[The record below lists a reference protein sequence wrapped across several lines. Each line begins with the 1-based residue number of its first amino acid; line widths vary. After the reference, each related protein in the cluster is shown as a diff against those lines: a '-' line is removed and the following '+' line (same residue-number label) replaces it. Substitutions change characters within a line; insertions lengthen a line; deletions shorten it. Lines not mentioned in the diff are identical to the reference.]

1 MDLTT
6 RIQQHFSESIE
17 ALQMAQEILVPQ
29 LARAA
34 ERLFEC
40 LMADGKIIAC
50 GNGSSAA
57 AAQRFVSM
65 LLNRFDKDRPG
76 LAAYSLS
83 ADSTTLSAIA
93 GDYDFDIVYSKQLRA
108 LGSPQDVLLVIC
120 PDGNAANIIQAI
132 NAAHERQM
140 PVIALT
146 GGDGGEIANLLTAE
160 DIHLCAPA
168 ERNARIDELHIL
180 TLHCLCD
187 AIDCQLLGAD

>member
-168 ERNARIDELHIL
+168 DRNARIDELHIL

>member
-29 LARAA
+29 LGRAA

-120 PDGNAANIIQAI
+120 RDGNAANIIQAI

-168 ERNARIDELHIL
+168 DRNARIDELHIL

>member
-120 PDGNAANIIQAI
+120 RDGNAANIIQAI

-168 ERNARIDELHIL
+168 DRNARIDELHIL

>member
-17 ALQMAQEILVPQ
+17 ALQMAQEILVPH
-29 LARAA
+29 LGRAA

-120 PDGNAANIIQAI
+120 RDGNAANIIQAI

-168 ERNARIDELHIL
+168 DRNARIDELHIL